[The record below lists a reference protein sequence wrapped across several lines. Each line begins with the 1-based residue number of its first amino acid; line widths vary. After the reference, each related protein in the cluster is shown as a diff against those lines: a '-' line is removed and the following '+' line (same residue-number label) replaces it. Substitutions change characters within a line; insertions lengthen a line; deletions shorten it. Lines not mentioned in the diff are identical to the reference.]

1 VRLEKHSWLE
11 VASNICNKQRGI
23 QTYNVSDV
31 NPASFVLQSAYG
43 APITNG
49 SAYARILSTA
59 NQVAMNNPGPVDSY
73 PPGWGGN
80 SSIPGEETFVDN
92 DITNG
97 MAFQTHYQ
105 VRCFSPRVADIR
117 SFLCFSRNSLLRI
130 NLIQQRTNLIH
141 NVVRLIS
148 QTEPTGKKEESAIVG
163 SEFEPIWQG

>member
-1 VRLEKHSWLE
+1 MTSDT
-11 VASNICNKQRGI
+11 CNKHRGI
-23 QTYNVSDV
+23 QTYNVSDT

-73 PPGWGGN
+73 PPGWGGI

-105 VRCFSPRVADIR
+105 VRCFSPRVPDIM
-117 SFLCFSRNSLLRI
+117 SFLGFSRIFLLRI

-141 NVVRLIS
+141 NVVRLIL
-148 QTEPTGKKEESAIVG
+148 QTEPTGRKRRNR
-163 SEFEPIWQG
+163 